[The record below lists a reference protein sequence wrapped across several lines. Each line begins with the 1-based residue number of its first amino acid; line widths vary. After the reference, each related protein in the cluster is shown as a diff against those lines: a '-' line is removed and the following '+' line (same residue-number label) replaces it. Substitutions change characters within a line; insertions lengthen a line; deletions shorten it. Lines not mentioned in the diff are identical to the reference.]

1 MMSQIGIIQLT
12 SFNSDEVNM
21 VTDVIYSL
29 SRNCKVIRDFSETV
43 SFIYYRSM
51 VDFDIEKFCKGKA
64 DLLGYLAKGKE
75 IKAIRVLILSDSE
88 IEDDCQTEFWTF
100 KKSNEGTLDYC
111 SVLVDFNL
119 YTYLKVNMSRIQ
131 ELLKDSDRVH
141 YSDRLGDSISEL
153 DGYYELG
160 EYLYQ
165 KRLMGTDLSFI
176 NPLYLLNKMLE
187 LSFLFI
193 TNIFDVLLDD
203 ISKLMRCERI

>member
-1 MMSQIGIIQLT
+1 MSQIGIIQLT

-21 VTDVIYSL
+21 VTDAIYSL

-51 VDFDIEKFCKGKA
+51 VDFDIEKFCNGKA

-75 IKAIRVLILSDSE
+75 IKAIRVLILNDSE

-100 KKSNEGTLDYC
+100 KESEEGTLAYC

-119 YTYLKVNMSRIQ
+119 YTYLEGNMSRIQ
-131 ELLKDSDRVH
+131 ELLKESDRVP
-141 YSDRLGDSISEL
+141 YSDRLCNSTSEL

-165 KRLMGTDLSFI
+165 ERLMGTDLSFI

-193 TNIFDVLLDD
+193 TDIFDVLLDD
-203 ISKLMRCERI
+203 MSKLIRCERI